1 MNPIIFLDHDGVI
14 CLSTE
19 WGSRFNKHKK
29 WGRLKFSMSLRS
41 VPIEYRFDNFN
52 EKSVI
57 VLNEIIEKTNADI
70 VISSDWKM
78 QATIE
83 EMGEYYTLQGIIKK
97 PISFTP
103 NINDCNNHDN
113 TFKWIRD
120 LDLEQSR
127 CLEIKQYLQDNPSV
141 NRWVSIDDMDLSV
154 RNISP
159 EWGLSNFVKTNP
171 DGIGLC
177 EDGIKDK
184 VLSFLTKKDT
194 YSYKENEIC
203 SIHLNLLNNE
213 GLCLNCLNENHR

>member
-19 WGSRFNKHKK
+19 WGSRFKK
-29 WGRLKFSMSLRS
+29 QKKCGRKMSQS
-41 VPIEYRFDNFN
+41 VKSLPVDARFDNLN
-52 EKSVI
+52 KESVA
-57 VLNEIIEKTNADI
+57 VLNEIIEITNADI
-70 VISSDWKM
+70 VVSSDWRFY
-78 QATIE
+78 ATIE
-83 EMGEYYTLQGIIKK
+83 EMGDYYTLKGIIKK

-103 NINDCNNHDN
+103 NINDCTNHDS
-113 TFKWIRD
+113 TFKWIKD

-154 RNISP
+154 RNILP

-203 SIHLNLLNNE
+203 PIHLNLLNSE